1 MPTQLL
7 AVAAGAGTSS
17 DVTLAAGVNTSVS
30 LKDAAGPYVN
40 SRARVFLEAK
50 DDAGQY
56 FVFKEL
62 TAAEQGCIVHGPV
75 TFRARREEN
84 GESVG
89 AFQG

>member
-7 AVAAGAGTSS
+7 AVAAGAATSA
-17 DVTLAAGVNTSVS
+17 DVTVAAGASTTVI
-30 LKDAAGPYVN
+30 LKDAAGPFVN
-40 SRARVFLEAK
+40 FRARGFIEAK

-62 TAAEQGCIVHGPV
+62 NCADPGCVVNGPI
-75 TFRARREEN
+75 TFRFRREDN
-84 GESVG
+84 GEPLG